1 MVQWVGLH
9 AFTAVSP
16 GSIPGLPASQAVWLK
31 KKKTRKNCSLSFC
44 SFTLG
49 KLMRNLEYKTSE
61 YLQGIVAEVS
71 SFPVKVHYSRS
82 AILF

>member
-1 MVQWVGLH
+1 
-9 AFTAVSP
+9 
-16 GSIPGLPASQAVWLK
+16 
-31 KKKTRKNCSLSFC
+31 
-44 SFTLG
+44 
-49 KLMRNLEYKTSE
+49 MRDLEYKTSE